1 MNCSWQENQRITLTK
16 CRWKS
21 ADNII
26 SKGNG
31 QAIGENTSYLHLKLQ
46 SLFPDFGIFVLNK
59 TQSVAST
66 ES

>member
-21 ADNII
+21 ADII
-26 SKGNG
+26 SRGNG
-31 QAIGENTSYLHLKLQ
+31 QAIAENTSYLHLQVQ

-59 TQSVAST
+59 TQSVVPT